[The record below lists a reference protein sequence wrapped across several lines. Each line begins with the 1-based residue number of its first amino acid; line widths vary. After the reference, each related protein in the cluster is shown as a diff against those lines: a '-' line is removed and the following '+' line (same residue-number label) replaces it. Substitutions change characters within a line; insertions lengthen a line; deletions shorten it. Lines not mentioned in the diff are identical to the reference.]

1 MGTVKLFISHILSH
15 SEFHDGVATI
25 FKKPIQ
31 YVWIQGIVLELNEE
45 TKEIVLDDGTGAIFV
60 SMENSSKEFTGTS
73 ADTIGKY
80 FMIQGT
86 VVLGEIEEEQESV
99 VFIEAR
105 LFYDLSYDLNLE
117 ALWQYEVMEV
127 VSMVFEKNC

>member
-1 MGTVKLFISHILSH
+1 
-15 SEFHDGVATI
+15 
-25 FKKPIQ
+25 
-31 YVWIQGIVLELNEE
+31 
-45 TKEIVLDDGTGAIFV
+45 
-60 SMENSSKEFTGTS
+60 
-73 ADTIGKY
+73 
-80 FMIQGT
+80 MIQGT

-127 VSMVFEKNC
+127 VSMVFEKNS